1 MIRNVVFDIGNVL
14 INFKPLEF
22 LRERFED
29 EAVVQTVY
37 STIFESKEWPELD
50 RGTITEE
57 EATENFCRYCSVYE
71 EEIREVMRDWHSMLT
86 PIEATVDIFKG
97 LKQKG
102 YKIYVL
108 SNYHMKAFESTYN
121 NNEFF
126 KLADGMVVSHRINML
141 KPQPEIYDF
150 LLKEYSLKAGETLFI
165 DDTLANVEG
174 ANKAG
179 IKTIFF
185 KSAEALREALKD
197 LKLL

>member
-1 MIRNVVFDIGNVL
+1 MIKNVVFDIGNVL
-14 INFKPLEF
+14 INFKPFEF
-22 LRERFED
+22 LRERFAD

-37 STIFESKEWPELD
+37 KTIFESKEWPELD

-57 EATENFCRYCSVYE
+57 EATENFCRYCSEYE
-71 EEIREVMRDWHSMLT
+71 AEIREVMREWHSMLT
-86 PIEATVDIFKG
+86 PIEATVDIFKE

-126 KLADGMVVSHRINML
+126 KLADGMVVSHKINML
-141 KPQPEIYDF
+141 KPEPEIYDF
-150 LLKEYSLKAGETLFI
+150 LLKEYSLIAEETLFI
-165 DDTLANVEG
+165 DDTLANIEG

-185 KSAEALREALKD
+185 KTAEALRKD
-197 LKLL
+197 LKVLELL